1 MSRMGS
7 KADVLASQNDVS
19 SGSHSRHGSTE
30 RQDEECLLTP
40 SLSFRDCGNRL
51 ICPLQGKS
59 KSGHWSCGKLTRRAN
74 HFRFSEIVS
83 SPEIKNIPLLPPG
96 KSALRLPPS
105 CTHKRGA
112 SRSLR
117 TLGAGCG
124 GRGSVRRA
132 IASRTND
139 AEAYGQVVSF

>member
-30 RQDEECLLTP
+30 RRQDEECLLTP
-40 SLSFRDCGNRL
+40 NLSFRDCGNRL

-83 SPEIKNIPLLPPG
+83 SPEIKNIPLSPSRLG
-96 KSALRLPPS
+96 KNSAI
-105 CTHKRGA
+105 
-112 SRSLR
+112 
-117 TLGAGCG
+117 
-124 GRGSVRRA
+124 RRA
-132 IASRTND
+132 KAVGIDGVRTK
-139 AEAYGQVVSF
+139 A